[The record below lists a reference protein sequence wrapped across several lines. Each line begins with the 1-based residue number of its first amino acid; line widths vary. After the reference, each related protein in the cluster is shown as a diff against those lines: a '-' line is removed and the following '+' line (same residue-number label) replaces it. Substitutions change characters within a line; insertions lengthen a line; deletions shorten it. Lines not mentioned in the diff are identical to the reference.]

1 MWSGRLSVAI
11 CACHEGCMRV
21 EFGDVSLGTFLCS
34 VLASCWSV
42 ALRVFIVV
50 LSFYFGAGFDA
61 FG

>member
-1 MWSGRLSVAI
+1 MCSGRVSVAM
-11 CACHEGCMRV
+11 CVCHEGWMRV
-21 EFGDVSLGTFLCS
+21 EFGDESLGSFLCFVS
-34 VLASCWSV
+34 ISCRSV